1 MAIRKPNRNSKPV
14 AKKPVAKKPAAKKPA
29 AKKPAA
35 KKPAAKKT
43 TTRKPA
49 AKKTTTRKPA
59 AKKTVISDVVIEN
72 KRKNTIKA
80 NPNDYIRVS
89 ENANPA
95 KFNDM
100 GQRVQKGLVKW
111 SYYTIDGNVG
121 YHYYLKL
128 K

>member
-1 MAIRKPNRNSKPV
+1 MAIRKPNRNSKP
-14 AKKPVAKKPAAKKPA
+14 AAKKPAAKKTTTR
-29 AKKPAA
+29 KPAA

-59 AKKTVISDVVIEN
+59 VRKPVISDVVVEN

-111 SYYTIDGNVG
+111 SYYAIDGNVG

>member
-1 MAIRKPNRNSKPV
+1 MAIRKSNRNSKPV
-14 AKKPVAKKPAAKKPA
+14 

-49 AKKTTTRKPA
+49 AKKPAAKKTTTRKPIP
-59 AKKTVISDVVIEN
+59 KKPVISEVVVEN

-111 SYYTIDGNVG
+111 SYYAIDGNVG

>member
-1 MAIRKPNRNSKPV
+1 MAIRKPNRNSKP
-14 AKKPVAKKPAAKKPA
+14 AARKPAAKKPA

-35 KKPAAKKT
+35 KKPAAKKP

-49 AKKTTTRKPA
+49 AKKPAAKKPTTRKPTTRKPA
-59 AKKTVISDVVIEN
+59 AKKPAVNKTVNV
-72 KRKNTIKA
+72 
-80 NPNDYIRVS
+80 NPNDYVRLS

-95 KFNDM
+95 KFNEM
-100 GQRVQKGLVKW
+100 GQKVQKGLVKW

>member
-1 MAIRKPNRNSKPV
+1 MAIRKPNRNSKP
-14 AKKPVAKKPAAKKPA
+14 AARKPAARKPAAKKPA
-29 AKKPAA
+29 AKKP
-35 KKPAAKKT
+35 

-49 AKKTTTRKPA
+49 AKKPTTRKPTTRKPA
-59 AKKTVISDVVIEN
+59 AKKPAVNKTVNV
-72 KRKNTIKA
+72 
-80 NPNDYIRVS
+80 NPNDYVRLS

-95 KFNDM
+95 KFNEM
-100 GQRVQKGLVKW
+100 GQKVQKGLVKW

>member
-1 MAIRKPNRNSKPV
+1 MAIRRQNKNS
-14 AKKPVAKKPAAKKPA
+14 KPA

-43 TTRKPA
+43 VAKKTVAKKTV
-49 AKKTTTRKPA
+49 AKKTTTRKPTAKKPA
-59 AKKTVISDVVIEN
+59 AKKPVISEVVVEN

-100 GQRVQKGLVKW
+100 GQKVQKGLVKW

>member
-1 MAIRKPNRNSKPV
+1 MAIRRQNKNS
-14 AKKPVAKKPAAKKPA
+14 KPA

-43 TTRKPA
+43 VAKKTV
-49 AKKTTTRKPA
+49 AKKTTTRKPTAKKPA
-59 AKKTVISDVVIEN
+59 AKKPVISEVVVEN

-100 GQRVQKGLVKW
+100 GQKVQKGLVKW